1 MKLTSIIFI
10 SLVITACSTIE
21 VANSS
26 DKEGAQFVDK
36 HCGNHQS
43 QRGSHFFSLFL
54 DSQYQKI
61 TELKGFISD
70 QNYKQLHIALSQFN
84 EHWEMLNQ
92 KSYEAC
98 EKLARCE
105 LIKEQYIASFN
116 KQQRNRMKLDIDK
129 QNMCDK
135 SSFEF
140 DLSRVKMVSFYSD
153 VERLELV
160 REDQ

>member
-1 MKLTSIIFI
+1 MKLTSIIVI
-10 SLVITACSTIE
+10 SLLITACSTIE

-26 DKEGAQFVDK
+26 DKEGVQFVDK

-43 QRGSHFFSLFL
+43 QRGSHFFSSFL

-92 KSYEAC
+92 QSYEAC

-105 LIKEQYIASFN
+105 FIKEQYIASFN
-116 KQQRNRMKLDIDK
+116 KQQRNRMKLDADK